1 MISMQ
6 DLYISGQD
14 IEEAIQKIVLE
25 QIMEQNTPKIKELT
39 NQIMDSLD
47 IEAISKVIMED
58 KVNQIKQNGISWD
71 DERQLKDRIKS
82 RIKNAAEDFID
93 KDMKKD
99 LIKKGE
105 ELAKEAVNLDAVT
118 VDIYVNVRM
127 KE

>member
-1 MISMQ
+1 VISMQ

>member
-1 MISMQ
+1 MQ